1 MTSPF
6 KSLFAE
12 QMQDMIRFKT
22 ALGYA
27 EKSYYNYLQNFDRFC
42 LRNYPDESILTKEIV
57 MEWGCKRAK
66 ESAESVKRRI
76 ISIRELGRYLNSI
89 GIDAYVA
96 PLEMFGRSKPF
107 VPYIFTDAELTAF
120 FRASDRIP
128 SHKLSPYRQLDIPV
142 LFRLLYSCGLRPNE
156 IRHLRRCEINLE
168 TGILYITESK
178 RHKDRT
184 VAIAPDMLALCRTY
198 DTVMSIAYVDREY
211 FFQNPNGGNY
221 QEDWIQR
228 QFWKCWELAEIT
240 SFHGSSPRVY
250 DFRHNYATRVLQKW
264 MDDGKDLYTYLPY
277 LSAYMGHSNFSETAY
292 YIHLLPE
299 RLVQTPSI
307 DWAKFNSFIPEVE

>member
-42 LRNYPDESILTKEIV
+42 IRNYPDESILTKEIV

-142 LFRLLYSCGLRPNE
+142 LFRLLYCCGLRPNE

-184 VAIAPDMLALCRTY
+184 
-198 DTVMSIAYVDREY
+198 
-211 FFQNPNGGNY
+211 
-221 QEDWIQR
+221 
-228 QFWKCWELAEIT
+228 ELK
-240 SFHGSSPRVY
+240 H
-250 DFRHNYATRVLQKW
+250 
-264 MDDGKDLYTYLPY
+264 DL
-277 LSAYMGHSNFSETAY
+277 F
-292 YIHLLPE
+292 
-299 RLVQTPSI
+299 I
-307 DWAKFNSFIPEVE
+307 DK

>member
-6 KSLFAE
+6 KSLFAKQIQE
-12 QMQDMIRFKT
+12 MIQFKK

-27 EKSYYNYLQNFDRFC
+27 ETSYDNYLQNFDRFC
-42 LRNYPDESILTKEIV
+42 IQNYPHESTLTKEIV
-57 MEWGCKRAK
+57 MEWGRKGAK
-66 ESAESVKRRI
+66 ESVKSVKRRI
-76 ISIRELGRYLNSI
+76 IAIREFGRYLNFI
-89 GIDAYVA
+89 GIDACVV
-96 PLEMFGRSKPF
+96 PLEMFGRAKPF
-107 VPYIFTDAELTAF
+107 VPYIFTDAELIAF

-128 SHKLSPYRQLDIPV
+128 PHKLSPYRQLDIPV
-142 LFRLLYSCGLRPNE
+142 LFRLLYCCGLRPNE
-156 IRHLRRCEINLE
+156 IRHLRRCEMNLE
-168 TGILYITESK
+168 TGIINITETK

-184 VAIAPDMLALCRTY
+184 VAVAPDMLALCRKY

-211 FFQNPNGGNY
+211 FFQNPNGDTY
-221 QEDWIQR
+221 SRDWVER
-228 QFWKCWELAEIT
+228 HFWKCWKLAGIT
-240 SFHGSSPRVY
+240 SFHGSSPRVF

-277 LSAYMGHSNFSETAY
+277 LSAYMGHSAFSETSY

-307 DWAKFNSFIPEVE
+307 DWGKFNAFIPEVE